1 MSSDDWSDV
10 ENDAVVASYF
20 DMLGSELSG
29 QPYNKAARNRLLQNQ
44 TGRSRGSIEYKL
56 FNVSASFKGFG
67 LPTIKG
73 YQPLFNYQS
82 SLDASVARWLAAN
95 PEWEP
100 SLLATHG
107 TSVDEPPALFVGTAP
122 TQRNAPPPGELET
135 TLAVA
140 QHFDVAARDARNRAL
155 GRAGEERVVRHER
168 SQLQH
173 HGRDDLACRVRWVSR
188 DDGDGAGYDIASF
201 TPDGRVRL
209 IEVKTTNGWER
220 TPFYIS
226 QNELAVAKAH
236 SERWCL
242 LRLFDFAVGPKAFE
256 LRPPLDAHVSLTAI
270 QFQASLK

>member
-1 MSSDDWSDV
+1 MSSDDWSDL

-29 QPYNKAARNRLLQNQ
+29 QPYNKAARNRLLQGQ

-82 SLDASVARWLAAN
+82 SLDDSVARWLAAH
-95 PEWEP
+95 PGWEP
-100 SLLATHG
+100 SLLANHPNG
-107 TSVDEPPALFVGTAP
+107 VDDPPALFVGTAP
-122 TQRNAPPPGELET
+122 TLRNAPPPAELEK

-140 QHFDVAARDARNRAL
+140 RHFYVAARDARNRAL
-155 GRAGEERVVRHER
+155 GQAGEERVVRHER

-173 HGRDDLACRVRWVSR
+173 HGRDDLARRVRWVSR
-188 DDGDGAGYDIASF
+188 EDGDGAGYDIASF
-201 TPDGRVRL
+201 TPDGSVRL

-226 QNELAVAKAH
+226 QNELAVATEH
-236 SERWCL
+236 CERWCL
-242 LRLFDFAVGPKAFE
+242 FRLYDFATAPRAFE
-256 LRPPLDAHVSLTAI
+256 LRPPLDAHVSLTAT
-270 QFQASLK
+270 QFQASFN